1 MRPRW
6 TFLAG
11 LLLAAA
17 CGSGPEPAPGV
28 PGTDADAPA
37 SPGAMPAPADTGAT
51 AAPEPAPRPVVSD
64 TAPAARPDAG
74 AGRPTPPSPAAT
86 PAQPP
91 VADTQDEGAR
101 ILRGAALAYA
111 DIASLQADFVMNQQN
126 PLLRTNATSRGTLY
140 QRRPDRILLRF
151 SQPAGDVIV
160 GDGTHFW
167 LYYPSVDSAQ
177 VMKAPASQAGTG
189 GVDLQAQ
196 FVGDPVERFHYTLE
210 GEESVDGRPARVLTM
225 VPRGDA
231 GYDRLKV
238 WVDERDSLVR
248 RFEITEETGVI
259 RRFDLSNLRI
269 NPVLGDALFRF
280 TPPAGVRV
288 IERRS

>member
-1 MRPRW
+1 
-6 TFLAG
+6 
-11 LLLAAA
+11 
-17 CGSGPEPAPGV
+17 
-28 PGTDADAPA
+28 
-37 SPGAMPAPADTGAT
+37 MPAPADTGAP
-51 AAPEPAPRPVVSD
+51 AAPGPAPRPAVSD
-64 TAPAARPDAG
+64 TAAAARPEAG
-74 AGRPTPPSPAAT
+74 AGRPTPSSPAAT

-91 VADTQDEGAR
+91 AADTQDEGAR
-101 ILRGAALAYA
+101 ILRGAARAYA

-167 LYYPSVDSAQ
+167 IYYPSVDSAQ

-196 FVGDPVERFHYTLE
+196 FVGNPVERFEYALHGTE
-210 GEESVDGRPARVLTM
+210 NVGGRPARVLTL
-225 VPRGDA
+225 VPKQRAD
-231 GYDRLKV
+231 YRSLKV
-238 WVDERDSLVR
+238 WLDTRDALAR
-248 RFEITEETGVI
+248 RFEIVELNGTV
-259 RRFDLSNLRI
+259 RHFDLTGMQVNGSL
-269 NPVLGDALFRF
+269 PDGVFRF

-288 IERRS
+288 ITAG